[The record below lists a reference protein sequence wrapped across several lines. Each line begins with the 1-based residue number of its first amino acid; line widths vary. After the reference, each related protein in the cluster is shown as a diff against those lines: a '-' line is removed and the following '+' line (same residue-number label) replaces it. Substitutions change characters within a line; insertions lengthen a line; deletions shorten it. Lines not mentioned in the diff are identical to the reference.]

1 MENWRMLA
9 LIRKQGMIS
18 LDKSWA
24 WGVEDFWLKGITVD
38 NGEILKVLS
47 VKTNIDNSDDDPA
60 RVPVLTRDF
69 KILCILTNDDQ

>member
-24 WGVEDFWLKGITVD
+24 WGVEDFWLKGITVE

-47 VKTNIDNSDDDPA
+47 VKPNIESSDDDPA

-69 KILCILTNDDQ
+69 KIRCILTNDDQ